1 MQAILEPF
9 RLGNVFAVVRQ
20 QMSRKPS
27 SQTARLLGAA
37 LAVLLASTA
46 ARADDDISGADLQV
60 AARAIGFLDNLPH
73 DGTFVVGI
81 VYSDSANARE
91 DAVQTANRL
100 GSMQGPAKTK
110 FRTLAVAAKDLATA
124 AGRLDFVILLPNQSA
139 GAKEIADAVRHR
151 HIISISTDPDC
162 LVTQCCV
169 LMVRAGSSVDI
180 VLDTA
185 LAAAVGAQFS
195 PVFAMIVKRQ

>member
-1 MQAILEPF
+1 MF
-9 RLGNVFAVVRQ
+9 RKSS
-20 QMSRKPS
+20 SR
-27 SQTARLLGAA
+27 TAWLLGPA
-37 LAVLLASTA
+37 LAMLLVPSAVQA
-46 ARADDDISGADLQV
+46 LDDISAADLQV

-81 VYSDSANARE
+81 VYSDGANARE
-91 DAVQTANRL
+91 NAILTANRL
-100 GSMQGPAKTK
+100 AAMQGPGNAT
-110 FRTLAVAAKDLATA
+110 FRALPVAAKDLANTA
-124 AGRLDFVILLPNQSA
+124 ERQDFVILLPNQSA
-139 GAKEIADAVRHR
+139 NAKEIGDAVRHR